1 MQHLPIT
8 RRTAVLTNMPHQMQP
23 VQRNQLR
30 QQQRVVKGG
39 CRGECAKCKLQLARA
54 DSFRTATAG
63 HAMPWLTIE
72 AMELTELPEQPE
84 LISSSS
90 NCSRM
95 QKKKQKK
102 KKLKPTTAGS
112 GTCKAYGQVT
122 RCPLTLWQRHK
133 GKTKKKRL
141 EQSSAWA

>member
-72 AMELTELPEQPE
+72 AMELTEQPEQPE

-95 QKKKQKK
+95 QKKK
-102 KKLKPTTAGS
+102 
-112 GTCKAYGQVT
+112 
-122 RCPLTLWQRHK
+122 R
-133 GKTKKKRL
+133 KKRSL
-141 EQSSAWA
+141 SQLQLGLGLARHMAKSLGAP